1 MTFNKFTQ
9 NVKKYTNQFQQVLSS
24 KLMSYVSISRKTTI
38 CRKEKQKKDASPL
51 LFHLTA
57 SLPIYHTANRYPSS
71 VFTVP
76 YKRGL

>member
-9 NVKKYTNQFQQVLSS
+9 NVKNLFQQVLCL
-24 KLMSYVSISRKTTI
+24 KLMSYVSISGKTTLYK
-38 CRKEKQKKDASPL
+38 KEKLKKDASSL
-51 LFHLTA
+51 LLNLSA
-57 SLPIYHTANRYPSS
+57 ILPVYHTANRYPSS